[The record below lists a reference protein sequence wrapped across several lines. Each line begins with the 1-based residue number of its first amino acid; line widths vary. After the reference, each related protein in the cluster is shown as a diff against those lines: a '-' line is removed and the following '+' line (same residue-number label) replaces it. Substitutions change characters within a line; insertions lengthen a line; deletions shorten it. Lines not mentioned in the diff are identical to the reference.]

1 MSEEEALLLEQEGRA
16 ALSEMGEFV
25 PDPDDAISQAEID
38 EPFAP
43 LPPAENF
50 RILDDNLG
58 KGGAKEKFWRNIKAI
73 ATLKQIESENRNAT
87 PEEQHILSQYCRLGR
102 ACGRFRHRQGRMAR

>member
-50 RILDDNLG
+50 RI
-58 KGGAKEKFWRNIKAI
+58 F
-73 ATLKQIESENRNAT
+73 
-87 PEEQHILSQYCRLGR
+87 GR
-102 ACGRFRHRQGRMAR
+102 QSRQGRCKGEILAQHQGNRHAEAD